1 MELKATVGNPNEAIP
16 VKPGFE
22 DFFGEIM
29 SLVRNGEMNNLLGE
43 ELKQLALAFPFKH
56 DMDQFNIVSD
66 KPYERT
72 LIGRD
77 ESGWEA
83 LVMTWRKGAQSSIH
97 GHPEFAAY
105 SLLKGKLQL
114 ELFEDVDGTGNIKL
128 AKVTE
133 AAENTGFYA
142 LGEAN
147 VLTNHIHRITCLSD
161 IAYSLHIYSDDARK
175 GVVYGI

>member
-56 DMDQFNIVSD
+56 DMDQFKIVSD
-66 KPYERT
+66 KPSERT

-83 LVMTWRKGAQSSIH
+83 LVS
-97 GHPEFAAY
+97 
-105 SLLKGKLQL
+105 
-114 ELFEDVDGTGNIKL
+114 
-128 AKVTE
+128 
-133 AAENTGFYA
+133 
-142 LGEAN
+142 
-147 VLTNHIHRITCLSD
+147 
-161 IAYSLHIYSDDARK
+161 
-175 GVVYGI
+175 